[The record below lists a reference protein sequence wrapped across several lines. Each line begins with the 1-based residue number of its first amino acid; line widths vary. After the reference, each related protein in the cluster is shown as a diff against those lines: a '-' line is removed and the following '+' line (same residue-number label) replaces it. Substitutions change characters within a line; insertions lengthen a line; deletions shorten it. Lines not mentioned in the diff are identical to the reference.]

1 MYSYSSSFFLYLVLS
16 NDAETKVGMCLLFF
30 SWFTTLAHETDGV
43 YRNIFSLKG
52 DCVGL
57 NLFLPRVLFTMN
69 YHGIYNGTII

>member
-43 YRNIFSLKG
+43 KKKYLLINGSLYG
-52 DCVGL
+52 SNSVS
-57 NLFLPRVLFTMN
+57 P
-69 YHGIYNGTII
+69 